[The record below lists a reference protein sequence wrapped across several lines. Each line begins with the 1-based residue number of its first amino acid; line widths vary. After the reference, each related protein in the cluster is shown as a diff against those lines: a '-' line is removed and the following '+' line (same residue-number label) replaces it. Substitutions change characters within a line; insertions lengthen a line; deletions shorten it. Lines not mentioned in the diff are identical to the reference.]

1 VVAKLARLDKVS
13 DSKER
18 AEKNADSCNDDV
30 GDSKEGVFAT
40 HHGAGA
46 DEDSLRAA
54 ILGNVEVWVVLDIV
68 LE

>member
-1 VVAKLARLDKVS
+1 MVAKLARLDKVS

-30 GDSKEGVFAT
+30 GDTEEGVLAT
-40 HHGAGA
+40 HHGTST
-46 DEDSLRAA
+46 DDNSLSSA
-54 ILGNVEVWVVLDIV
+54 ILGYVEDWIMLDIV